1 MYEINDSNTNIAY
14 LKEKVKQF
22 CKERDWDQFHN
33 PKDLAIGI
41 VTEGADLL
49 DIFRFKFPEE
59 IEELLKNKDKLLQ
72 IKDELADILYFVIRF
87 AQMNN
92 IDLTDA
98 LLKKLEKNELKYPVI
113 KSKGSNKKYNEV

>member
-33 PKDLAIGI
+33 PKDLAIVI

>member
-1 MYEINDSNTNIAY
+1 VYEINDSNTNIAY

-22 CKERDWDQFHN
+22 CKERVWDQFHN

>member
-1 MYEINDSNTNIAY
+1 VNEINDSNTNIAY

-41 VTEGADLL
+41 VTEGAELL

>member
-1 MYEINDSNTNIAY
+1 VYEINDSNTNIAY

-41 VTEGADLL
+41 VTEGAELL

>member
-41 VTEGADLL
+41 VTEGAELL

>member
-1 MYEINDSNTNIAY
+1 MNEINDSNTNIAY

-41 VTEGADLL
+41 VTEGAELL